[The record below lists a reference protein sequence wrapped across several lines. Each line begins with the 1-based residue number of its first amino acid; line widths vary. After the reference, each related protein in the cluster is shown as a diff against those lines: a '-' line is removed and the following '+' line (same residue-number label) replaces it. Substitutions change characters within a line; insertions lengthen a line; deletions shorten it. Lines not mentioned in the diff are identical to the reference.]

1 MHQEVSV
8 LSGAAT
14 PAPHVLGVIG
24 RSGSGKTTLLEFLIA
39 QLAARGLRINLIKHS
54 HHDLAIEP
62 PQKDSARLRMAG
74 AAEVLVA
81 SPYRFAI
88 VHELRG
94 APEPTLQQQLARL
107 GPAHLTLVEG
117 FKTDPI
123 AKLEIFRPAVG
134 QAPLYPHDEHVIAVA
149 SDVAAPPD
157 MRPGLLWLDLNQ
169 PPLVLA
175 WLLARINFAPPI
187 VK

>member
-1 MHQEVSV
+1 MHH
-8 LSGAAT
+8 AM
-14 PAPHVLGVIG
+14 PAHPVLGVVG
-24 RSGSGKTTLLEFLIA
+24 RSGSGKTTLLEFIVK
-39 QLAARGLRINLIKHS
+39 QLAARGLRVNLIKHS

-94 APEPTLQQQLARL
+94 APEPTLAQQLARM
-107 GPAHLTLVEG
+107 GPADLTLVEG

-123 AKLEIFRPAVG
+123 AKLEVFRPEVG
-134 QAPLYPHDEHVIAVA
+134 QAPLYPHDEQVIAVA
-149 SDVAAPPD
+149 SDVPAPA
-157 MRPGLLWLDLNQ
+157 GLRAGVVWLNLNERET
-169 PPLVLA
+169 VLS
-175 WLLARINFAPPI
+175 WLLQRLE
-187 VK
+187 K